1 MCITGKDA
9 SFDSKGNLSK
19 GPGYIQAKPGEYF
32 SVVVT
37 VSPSDAHKNDLNF
50 TQFQLGVSRI
60 EFDENAVP
68 TVVVGLNP
76 TIQTLMGGTLTTTS
90 TGRLVAKH
98 GVIEI
103 SVTGGHTLSIP
114 LDSSRYSQM
123 NTADWMLTPKA
134 KSREVITVYALP
146 CIEDSVTG
154 SANPFRILA
163 SFAGHNAALFPRS
176 LKRFTPGAPSLRAL
190 CAKLGFHGT
199 PPLCFLPP
207 WRPCGA

>member
-1 MCITGKDA
+1 MKRLLTLLAAIFTLCSANAPSQMYQDYSNTHVQNTTGGPMCLIQIGSHAELCITGKDA

-134 KSREVITVYALP
+134 KS
-146 CIEDSVTG
+146 G
-154 SANPFRILA
+154 
-163 SFAGHNAALFPRS
+163 
-176 LKRFTPGAPSLRAL
+176 K
-190 CAKLGFHGT
+190 
-199 PPLCFLPP
+199 
-207 WRPCGA
+207 